1 MSVAFVTALQLLPL
15 RQRRPDPADVLGQAV
30 FAVYFRDPVNGVTRA
45 FGLLVV
51 TFAGD
56 RISVITRFDNTA
68 LTHIGLPRTL
78 VG

>member
-1 MSVAFVTALQLLPL
+1 MASVTALQLLPL
-15 RQRRPDPADVLGQAV
+15 RQRAVLILRDVLGQPA

-51 TFAGD
+51 TLAGD
-56 RISVITRFDNTA
+56 RISVITRFGNTA
-68 LTHIGLPRTL
+68 LPYIGLPRTL